1 MINPTKSEFGKV
13 SENIVEN
20 INKTVRKKLHCNQG
34 RNTSNF
40 LSYCQQRNCLF
51 IQLHIE
57 EFHLLITKH
66 LMLKAIKHAK
76 LYTSIT
82 QHQLDISCTSEKP
95 YYFQKIN
102 LGRKQL
108 MNHYLI

>member
-1 MINPTKSEFGKV
+1 MNLGKFLKTLWRISTKPSEKSYTAAKGENIKFSKLLPTKELY
-13 SENIVEN
+13 IY
-20 INKTVRKKLHCNQG
+20 
-34 RNTSNF
+34 TS
-40 LSYCQQRNCLF
+40 
-51 IQLHIE
+51 HIE

-95 YYFQKIN
+95 YYFPKIN